1 MTVMRC
7 AGDNFSMRETDDS
20 RRWPAV
26 TICYSKGFRHKSQWW
41 SGSRM
46 WLINLISRERL
57 SGYGK

>member
-1 MTVMRC
+1 
-7 AGDNFSMRETDDS
+7 MRETDDS